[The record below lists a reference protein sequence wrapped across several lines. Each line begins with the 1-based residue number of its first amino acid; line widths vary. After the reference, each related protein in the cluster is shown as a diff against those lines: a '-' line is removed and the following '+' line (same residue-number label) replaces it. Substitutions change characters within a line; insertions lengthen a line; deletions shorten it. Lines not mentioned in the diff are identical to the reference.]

1 MDRIESLIG
10 ELTLE
15 EKVSILSGSSA
26 WHTTAVPRLNIPR
39 VKMTDGPIGARG
51 DSISGATSAC
61 FPSASCLSSS
71 WDKENIENIA
81 RAIGIEAKSKD
92 ADVLLGPTINLHRH
106 PLGGRHF
113 ENYSED
119 PFLVGKLATA
129 YVKGVQSK
137 NVSACLKHFIANDTE
152 FERHTVS
159 SNVDERTLR
168 EVYLLPFEM
177 GVIEGKSKSVMSAYN
192 KLNNIYCSSHKEL
205 LVDILKNEWGF
216 DGYVVSDWGAALET
230 IENANGGLDLEM
242 PGPGNTWGEKLL
254 IAISEGLVKEEII
267 NDSDQEDEF
276 QLYYQDDEDFVDL
289 CKGPHLPNLNFIGA
303 YKLTTI
309 SGAYWKGDSSN
320 TMLTRI
326 YGTAWSNEKDLNE
339 HLNNIEEAQK
349 RDHRKLGK
357 EMDLFHFQD
366 EAPGMVFW
374 HPNGWSIYRNLRN
387 FVRKRLQE
395 NDYIEVNTPQVIDR
409 KLWEASGHWDKYR
422 ENMFIT
428 EVDEEHANEKR
439 VNALKPM
446 NCPGHVQI
454 YNQGIK
460 SYKDL
465 PLKYAEFGLC
475 HRYEPSGT
483 MHGLMRVRA
492 FTQDDGHILCTEDQI
507 ESETGLFIEFLSNL
521 YADLGFK
528 DFDIKLST
536 RPEMRVGSDEIWD
549 KAEEALEVAIKNLGY
564 PYRIDEGDGAFYG
577 PKLDF
582 VLTDAIG
589 REWQCGTFQLDFN
602 LAERLDATYIGEDG
616 KKHIPVMIH
625 RAVLG
630 SFERFIG
637 ILIENYAGKLPF
649 WLTPQQVVIAS
660 IVSDANDYALEI
672 QQSLKDNKIR
682 CEVDLRNEKISY
694 KVREHST
701 KKVPIILAIGKK
713 EMADKTVSLRRIG
726 SKESSVLSLDD
737 AIKDIT
743 KESRA

>member
-1 MDRIESLIG
+1 MPMNIYLPDKSLRELPDGSNGYDLANDIGPGLAKSAVAIEVNGIQKDLNDV
-10 ELTLE
+10 LE
-15 EKVSILSGSSA
+15 DKSKVSIITIDSKEGIDIMR
-26 WHTTAVPRLNIPR
+26 HTLAAQVLA
-39 VKMTDGPIGARG
+39 K
-51 DSISGATSAC
+51 
-61 FPSASCLSSS
+61 
-71 WDKENIENIA
+71 
-81 RAIGIEAKSKD
+81 AIKNLYPESKL
-92 ADVLLGPTINLHRH
+92 AIGPTI
-106 PLGGRHF
+106 
-113 ENYSED
+113 ENGFYYDVECPKTIS
-119 PFLVGKLATA
+119 
-129 YVKGVQSK
+129 
-137 NVSACLKHFIANDTE
+137 
-152 FERHTVS
+152 
-159 SNVDERTLR
+159 VD
-168 EVYLLPFEM
+168 
-177 GVIEGKSKSVMSAYN
+177 
-192 KLNNIYCSSHKEL
+192 
-205 LVDILKNEWGF
+205 D
-216 DGYVVSDWGAALET
+216 LES
-230 IENANGGLDLEM
+230 IENEMHKIIKLKSSITKRLLAKNDALKVFKSLDE
-242 PGPGNTWGEKLL
+242 TYKQ
-254 IAISEGLVKEEII
+254 EII
-267 NDSDQEDEF
+267 NESDQDDEF

-289 CKGPHLPNLNFIGA
+289 CRGPHLPSLSFIGSF
-303 YKLTTI
+303 KLTKV
-309 SGAYWKGDSSN
+309 SGAYWKGNSKN
-320 TMLTRI
+320 KMLTRI
-326 YGTAWSNEKDLNE
+326 YGTAWNTEKDLNKY
-339 HLNNIEEAQK
+339 LNTLQEAEK

-374 HPNGWSIYRNLRN
+374 HPNGWTIYRNLRN
-387 FVRKRLQE
+387 FVRRRLQ
-395 NDYIEVNTPQVIDR
+395 DSGYIEVNTPQVIDR

-492 FTQDDGHILCTEDQI
+492 FTQDDGHIFCTEDQI

-528 DFDIKLST
+528 EFDIKLST
-536 RPEMRVGSDEIWD
+536 RPEMRVGSDETWD
-549 KAEEALEVAIKNLGY
+549 KSEAALEAAIKNLGY

-602 LAERLDATYIGEDG
+602 LAERLDAHFVGEDG
-616 KKHIPVMIH
+616 KKHNPVMIH

-649 WLTPQQVVIAS
+649 WLAPQQVVIAS
-660 IVSDANDYALEI
+660 IISDVNDYSVEI
-672 QQSLKDNKIR
+672 MNLLKKEGVR
-682 CEVDLRNEKISY
+682 AEVDLRNEKISY
-694 KVREHST
+694 KVREHSS
-701 KKVPIILAIGKK
+701 KKVPIILAIGKNEK
-713 EMADKTVSLRRIG
+713 NDRTVSIRRIG
-726 SKESSVLSLDD
+726 SKDTSVLKLDD
-737 AIKDIT
+737 VIQEIS
-743 KESRA
+743 KENKA